1 MSKDTRQRN
10 DSQSNT
16 CTRNASNNGDTQQ
29 QQENI
34 LRPPK
39 KSAFI
44 AGDSMIRKI
53 NDYLLTSSINNKYI
67 VKVRPFV
74 TAKADDKYDH
84 KTNAKEFPVECL
96 HFSCRYK
103 WLTNRHDTR
112 RDIRKVITFSK
123 HLKAESNEIVAS
135 DIVPRWNA
143 IAIHYHLNINLQL
156 SLKNLKWKL
165 RNGNVPAYLA
175 KNFSQILGL
184 LIRNMVSK
192 MWICS
197 VLLQFF

>member
-1 MSKDTRQRN
+1 MFCFLPEISDEKKYCLININGSNNITIKLLTQKDSVKISFESKNNSNIKNNAREERAIATNTTEDICDTQNNIVEDHIKNDAKRPGNQLYHNLSKDTRQRN

-84 KTNAKEFPVECL
+84 KTDAKEFPVECL

-103 WLTNRHDTR
+103 
-112 RDIRKVITFSK
+112 
-123 HLKAESNEIVAS
+123 
-135 DIVPRWNA
+135 
-143 IAIHYHLNINLQL
+143 
-156 SLKNLKWKL
+156 
-165 RNGNVPAYLA
+165 
-175 KNFSQILGL
+175 
-184 LIRNMVSK
+184 
-192 MWICS
+192 
-197 VLLQFF
+197 

>member
-1 MSKDTRQRN
+1 MFCFLPEISDEKKYCLININGSNNITIKLLTQKDSVKISFESKNNSNIKNNAREERAIATNTTEDICDTRNNSDVNHIKNDAKKPDNQLYHNLSKDTRQRN

-103 WLTNRHDTR
+103 
-112 RDIRKVITFSK
+112 
-123 HLKAESNEIVAS
+123 
-135 DIVPRWNA
+135 
-143 IAIHYHLNINLQL
+143 
-156 SLKNLKWKL
+156 
-165 RNGNVPAYLA
+165 
-175 KNFSQILGL
+175 
-184 LIRNMVSK
+184 
-192 MWICS
+192 
-197 VLLQFF
+197 